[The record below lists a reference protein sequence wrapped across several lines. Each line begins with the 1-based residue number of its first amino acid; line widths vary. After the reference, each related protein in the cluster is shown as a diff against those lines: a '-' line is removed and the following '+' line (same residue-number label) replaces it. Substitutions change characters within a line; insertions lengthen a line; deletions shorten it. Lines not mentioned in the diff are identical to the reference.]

1 MTCGQLGIS
10 HGHPDWRAYVDFVNN
25 VVVGGLVQ
33 VVIVS
38 LEYVEKQ
45 LDPLAILQTKS
56 NPMLDIGLDLVGTN
70 GVQFV
75 PVIEHVP
82 GSGRDPGKQ
91 GIRDVAQAWLDAFL
105 AVGSQFPRLDSGEG
119 SYVKELQDDPYVAML
134 LTSVNSLLSAT
145 EKKAQE
151 YFKHFENYT

>member
-1 MTCGQLGIS
+1 
-10 HGHPDWRAYVDFVNN
+10 VNN

-45 LDPLAILQTKS
+45 LDPLAILQTNS
-56 NPMLDIGLDLVGTN
+56 NPMLDISLDLIGTN

-75 PVIEHVP
+75 PVIGHVP

-91 GIRDVAQAWLDAFL
+91 GIRDVTQAWLAAFL

-134 LTSVNSLLSAT
+134 LTSVNALLLGS
-145 EKKAQE
+145 EKKAKE
-151 YFKHFENYT
+151 YLKHFEKYT

>member
-1 MTCGQLGIS
+1 M
-10 HGHPDWRAYVDFVNN
+10 
-25 VVVGGLVQ
+25 
-33 VVIVS
+33 VIVS

-45 LDPLAILQTKS
+45 LDPLAILQTNS
-56 NPMLDIGLDLVGTN
+56 NPMLDISLDLIGTN

-75 PVIEHVP
+75 PVIGHVP

-91 GIRDVAQAWLDAFL
+91 GIRDVTQAWLDAFL

-134 LTSVNSLLSAT
+134 LTSVNALLLGS
-145 EKKAQE
+145 EKKAKE
-151 YFKHFENYT
+151 YLKHFEKYT

>member
-1 MTCGQLGIS
+1 M
-10 HGHPDWRAYVDFVNN
+10 
-25 VVVGGLVQ
+25 Q

-45 LDPLAILQTKS
+45 LDPLAILQTNS
-56 NPMLDIGLDLVGTN
+56 NPMLDISLDLIGTN

-75 PVIEHVP
+75 PVIGHVP
-82 GSGRDPGKQ
+82 GSGRDPGQQ
-91 GIRDVAQAWLDAFL
+91 GIRDVTQVWLGAFL

-134 LTSVNSLLSAT
+134 LTSVNALLLGS
-145 EKKAQE
+145 EKKAKE
-151 YFKHFENYT
+151 YLKHFEKYT